1 MEQEK
6 KKAAALKYSPERGGT
21 PIISAVGAGHV
32 AEKILETARKNDVP
46 IVENAEA
53 AKVLSQFS
61 PGDVIPPEL
70 YAVVA
75 EILIFLARSDAEFAK
90 RLFS

>member
-1 MEQEK
+1 MAEEK
-6 KKAAALKYSPERGGT
+6 KKAAALKYDRENGGT

-32 AEKILETARKNDVP
+32 AEKILETARKNAVP

-53 AKVLSQFS
+53 ANVLSQFAA
-61 PGDVIPPEL
+61 GDMIPPEL

-75 EILIFLARSDAEFAK
+75 EILLFLARSDADFAK